1 MIDFVRGRVAQVH
14 ESRLVL
20 EVAGIGFGI
29 DVPASVA
36 AQAPA
41 VGNEMLLHTELVVRE
56 DALQLVG
63 FASPEQRQLYR
74 SLTSVSG
81 IGPKVALKALGG
93 MEPEELAGAIV
104 RGDVTSLTRLP
115 GIGKKTAQVLVAS
128 LTDAMSKLRIVPSG
142 KTAISNE
149 GAHSPIASR
158 AEDARLALQALG
170 MEEGR
175 ARDALA
181 RALEV
186 LGSQAETAQLVT
198 EALRRN

>member
-20 EVAGIGFGI
+20 EVAGIGLGI

-41 VGNEMLLHTELVVRE
+41 MGSEMLLHTELVVRE

-104 RGDVTSLTRLP
+104 RGDVASLTRLP

-128 LTDAMSKLRIVPSG
+128 LTDAMSKLRLAPSG
-142 KTAISNE
+142 KATAPT
-149 GAHSPIASR
+149 GAHPPIASR

-175 ARDALA
+175 AREALA
-181 RALEV
+181 RALEA

>member
-20 EVAGIGFGI
+20 EVAGIGLGI

-36 AQAPA
+36 AKAPTT
-41 VGNEMLLHTELVVRE
+41 GSEMLLHTELVVRE

-104 RGDVTSLTRLP
+104 RGDVASLTRLP

-128 LTDAMSKLRIVPSG
+128 LTDAMSKLRIAPVG
-142 KTAISNE
+142 KATAAI
-149 GAHSPIASR
+149 GLPPPIASR

-175 ARDALA
+175 AREALA
-181 RALEV
+181 RALSA
-186 LGSQAETAQLVT
+186 LGAQAETAQLVT